1 METNMVKLCK
11 NHGYPMEQYG
21 TYTHIIGI
29 IVGIIMIKPTL
40 NWIINRNIIEI
51 VIGNKWDNHG

>member
-1 METNMVKLCK
+1 
-11 NHGYPMEQYG
+11 MEQYG

-29 IVGIIMIKPTL
+29 IAGIIMIKSTL

>member
-1 METNMVKLCK
+1 
-11 NHGYPMEQYG
+11 MEQYG